1 MKLEMD
7 CSSEELIRREFDRL
21 IIGMHWD
28 DFFSTVWDMMADLG
42 FPAPPPPPPPPTA
55 WQEVSMHPRPAIQLK
70 SGFEEHYTCPPH
82 LGQPPVH
89 FIPSPPF
96 SHTQNNDSH
105 FVLQEHM
112 DLRPVGLMQVAHK
125 HTSSGFNRRLLSDW
139 FCSSSSDGNMV
150 YEIPSPQ
157 PPMLKPELE
166 LSQTKKR
173 RRKRRRSHTDSS
185 DSASTHTHSDTDA
198 PAVKKNGLVA
208 TLLPPERLEEQ
219 DQTLSEALSVGEEL
233 LLMLEQMKPLSPP
246 CSPFRSQHLA

>member
-1 MKLEMD
+1 MVWINDAWTSGDSFIIVCIIASLMLTVIQR
-7 CSSEELIRREFDRL
+7 SSQRKSD
-21 IIGMHWD
+21 
-28 DFFSTVWDMMADLG
+28 VWDMMADLG
-42 FPAPPPPPPPPTA
+42 FPAPPPPTA
-55 WQEVSMHPRPAIQLK
+55 WQEVSMHPRRAIQLK
-70 SGFEEHYTCPPH
+70 SGFEEHYACPPH

-96 SHTQNNDSH
+96 SHTRNNDSH
-105 FVLQEHM
+105 FVLQEHV
-112 DLRPVGLMQVAHK
+112 DLRPVGLI
-125 HTSSGFNRRLLSDW
+125 
-139 FCSSSSDGNMV
+139 DGNMV

-157 PPMLKPELE
+157 PQQPPMLKPELE
-166 LSQTKKR
+166 LSQAKKR

-185 DSASTHTHSDTDA
+185 DSALTHTHSDTDA

-246 CSPFRSQHLA
+246 CSPFRPKHLA

>member
-112 DLRPVGLMQVAHK
+112 DLRPVGLI
-125 HTSSGFNRRLLSDW
+125 
-139 FCSSSSDGNMV
+139 DGNMV